1 MYSSDAKQDR
11 QCLFEFSVEVITSNR
26 FTLSVD
32 TFVVVVL
39 QMSCWLLPILI
50 FQQALEIF
58 NTKVTLLSRRL
69 AKVIFLLIVLSDFF
83 TEAARFILYVT
94 LN

>member
-1 MYSSDAKQDR
+1 MFSCKLLNSYHIRLEFLVSLNLYMYSSDAKQDR

-32 TFVVVVL
+32 TFVIVVL

-58 NTKVTLLSRRL
+58 NTKVTLLSR
-69 AKVIFLLIVLSDFF
+69 
-83 TEAARFILYVT
+83 
-94 LN
+94 